1 MTPKVLVPLAR
12 GFEEIEATC
21 PIDLLRRAEVEVV
34 IASCESGLEVCGRS
48 GIVIRADKFIGDS
61 DLIQFDLLVLPGG
74 PAIFE
79 LRKNESFL
87 HFIKDFSDL
96 QRPIAAICAAPLL
109 LHDLG
114 LLAGKR
120 VTGHESISNELPG
133 LHSNQAVIKDGKII
147 TSRGAGTAIEFG
159 LSLVELLCGSIK
171 AEEIRASIHA

>member
-1 MTPKVLVPLAR
+1 MISQVLVPLAH

-34 IASCESGLEVCGRS
+34 TASCESEIEVCGRS
-48 GIVIRADKFIGDS
+48 GIVIRADQFFRDS

-79 LRKNESFL
+79 LRKNKSFL
-87 HFIKDFSDL
+87 QLIKDFSDMH
-96 QRPIAAICAAPLL
+96 RPIAAICAAPLL
-109 LHDLG
+109 LQDLG
-114 LLAGKR
+114 LLTGKR
-120 VTGHESISNELPG
+120 ITGHESIRNELPG
-133 LHSNQAVIKDGKII
+133 LDNDQAVIKDGKII

-159 LSLVELLCGSIK
+159 LSLIELLCGSTK